1 MVYNHGIKGPFQVYQ
16 NRKPI
21 SRRQIDSSVM
31 VQDSVEKVKHPTPPK
46 PLTGANTESPQFR
59 TFLGP
64 ILLFTNIFFLN
75 FISRIIFAPLLPSIQ
90 KDMGL
95 AHVEAASFFL
105 FVSMGYSVSLLMSG
119 FVSNRLQHRKT
130 IILSATA
137 VGISLLAISLC
148 HTLWTLRGGLLL
160 LGLASGL
167 YLPSGLASLTALVDA
182 RHWGKA
188 IATHEL
194 APNLSFFIAPLL
206 AEGLMMWFSWRGV
219 LVFLGGCSILTGG
232 VFSLFG
238 KGGDFSGEAPNFLSL
253 KTLFSERSFWIMM
266 VLFSLGICATL
277 GIYTM
282 LPLFLVAQHGLERN
296 WANTLVALSRIS
308 GMFMAFLAGW
318 TTDRIG
324 PRLTMSGVFLVAGS
338 ATVLLGALTGSW
350 LVVMVFL
357 QPVMAVCFFPPGFAA
372 LSAIGPVSTRNV
384 AVSLTVPAAFLIGGG
399 ALPLGI
405 GMMGDADLF
414 ALGVSCAGGLILSGA
429 LLALFYKPGGVEQM
443 VSP

>member
-1 MVYNHGIKGPFQVYQ
+1 MKHSKPPGPLTS
-16 NRKPI
+16 N
-21 SRRQIDSSVM
+21 SA
-31 VQDSVEKVKHPTPPK
+31 EPPK
-46 PLTGANTESPQFR
+46 FR

-75 FISRIIFAPLLPSIQ
+75 FMSRIIFAPLLPSIQ
-90 KDMGL
+90 KDLGL
-95 AHVEAASFFL
+95 AHVEAASLFL
-105 FVSMGYSVSLLMSG
+105 FVSVGYSISLLTSG

-130 IILSATA
+130 IVLSATA
-137 VGISLLAISLC
+137 VGISLLAIPFC
-148 HTLWTLRGGLLL
+148 HSIWSLRGGLLL

-167 YLPSGLASLTALVDA
+167 YLPSGLASLTALVNTK
-182 RHWGKA
+182 HWGKA

-219 LVFLGGCSILTGG
+219 LVFLGGCSVLTGG
-232 VFSLFG
+232 VFALFG
-238 KGGDFSGEAPNFLSL
+238 KGGDFSGVAPNFLSL
-253 KTLFSERSFWIMM
+253 KTLFMEKSFWIMM
-266 VLFSLGICATL
+266 ILFSLGICATL
-277 GIYTM
+277 GVYTM

-318 TTDRIG
+318 TTDRFG
-324 PRLTMSGVFLVAGS
+324 PRLTMSGVFLMTGL

-350 LVVMVFL
+350 LVVLVFL

-372 LSAIGPVSTRNV
+372 LSAIGPPSTRNV

-399 ALPLGI
+399 AIPLGI
-405 GMMGDADLF
+405 GMMGDAGLF
-414 ALGVSCAGGLILSGA
+414 ALGVSFTGGLILSGA
-429 LLALFYKPGGVEQM
+429 FLSLFYKPGSVRQI

>member
-1 MVYNHGIKGPFQVYQ
+1 M
-16 NRKPI
+16 
-21 SRRQIDSSVM
+21 
-31 VQDSVEKVKHPTPPK
+31 
-46 PLTGANTESPQFR
+46 
-59 TFLGP
+59 
-64 ILLFTNIFFLN
+64 
-75 FISRIIFAPLLPSIQ
+75 
-90 KDMGL
+90 
-95 AHVEAASFFL
+95 
-105 FVSMGYSVSLLMSG
+105 
-119 FVSNRLQHRKT
+119 
-130 IILSATA
+130 
-137 VGISLLAISLC
+137 
-148 HTLWTLRGGLLL
+148 
-160 LGLASGL
+160 GLASGL
-167 YLPSGLASLTALVDA
+167 YLPSGLASLTALVNA

-308 GMFMAFLAGW
+308 GIFMAFLAGW
-318 TTDRIG
+318 ATDRIG
-324 PRLTMSGVFLVAGS
+324 PRLTMSGVFLMAGS

-350 LVVMVFL
+350 LVAMVFL

-372 LSAIGPVSTRNV
+372 LSAIGPASTRNV

-399 ALPLGI
+399 AIPLGI
-405 GMMGDADLF
+405 GMMGDANLF
-414 ALGVSCAGGLILSGA
+414 ALGISCAGGLILSGA
-429 LLALFYKPGGVEQM
+429 VLSLFYKPGGLKKR